1 MFTLITNADIYS
13 PEALGIGH
21 VLTGGG
27 KILYVGATLPQV
39 DRALISG
46 TIDLEGGKLI
56 PGLIDAHVHSTGGG
70 GENGFASQV
79 PAVDLSQF
87 TRFGVTSVVGLLGAD
102 DETRSTSN
110 LLARTRALREE
121 GLSAWCWTGGY
132 HLPLTTLTGSA
143 RKDIV
148 NIDCV
153 IGIGELAI
161 SDHRSSQPT
170 FDELARIAS
179 EVYTA
184 GMISGKAGILHL
196 HLGDGDR
203 GLELISRLISETE
216 LPARMFH
223 PTHVNRQKALFNEAC
238 ELGRQGVTID
248 VTAFPVQGEDEL
260 SAEDAWVLFTERNGN
275 PNRITVSS
283 DSGGCLPQFDENKNL
298 LAMGIGTSAAL
309 PAWVS
314 HLVQKN
320 HSLEKVLP
328 AVTSNVADLLKLHG
342 KGRIIAGA
350 DADLVCLDN
359 NLQPIHVMALG
370 QWMVRDAVVLV
381 KGNFEN

>member
-309 PAWVS
+309 PAWVRN
-314 HLVQKN
+314 LNQRGFA
-320 HSLEKVLP
+320 LQDILP